1 MMSRRFLYMVLNNYM
16 HAPSAWYTLHRIDPS
31 RLFYPRGTPTPASP
45 PPPPENERLPDPAM
59 SFYPPHSAHDAG
71 SREFALLGGRG
82 KDRIVAMDHTGRAVL
97 YDDYSHAVH
106 PLPPVTAPKWCPTL
120 SLAADGQDGAYIIE
134 ADPQADDPGRGSVE
148 ALAYDH
154 KPAEDDEDE
163 GWVWRPLEPPPY
175 VRVPGYGDEEGGR
188 SGKITCHAAEGARI
202 WVSTAGRGT
211 YCLDTASGAWTK
223 AGDWALPF
231 QGRAVPIPEYASRL
245 WFGVS
250 ASDAGYVCASDLQTA
265 ANEGRAPVAD
275 QVWDGF
281 AVPEGF
287 HDLESHSYVVHL
299 GDRRLCV
306 AKFFETTRQEAC
318 DDDWMCSRC
327 CHGYV
332 SECAFAMITGV
343 EVEPGAGRWHRL
355 IKHRSLRYSLG
366 TDRVPVC
373 VL

>member
-1 MMSRRFLYMVLNNYM
+1 MSRRFLYMVLNNYM

-45 PPPPENERLPDPAM
+45 PSPENERLPDPAM

-71 SREFALLGGRG
+71 SMEFALLGGRG
-82 KDRIVAMDHTGRAVL
+82 RDRIVAMDHMGRAVL

-106 PLPPVTAPKWCPTL
+106 PLPPMTAPKWCPTL
-120 SLAADGQDGAYIIE
+120 SLAVDGHDGAYVIE
-134 ADPQADDPGRGSVE
+134 ADPQADGPGRRSVE
-148 ALAYDH
+148 ELLYDH
-154 KPAEDDEDE
+154 KPQKDEEEGWMWRPRAPPPFVRAPGYRDDE
-163 GWVWRPLEPPPY
+163 
-175 VRVPGYGDEEGGR
+175 GDCE
-188 SGKITCHAAEGARI
+188 GKITCHAAEGSHI
-202 WVSTAGRGT
+202 WVSTARWGT
-211 YCLDTASGAWTK
+211 YRLHTPSGAWTK

-231 QGRAVPIPEYASRL
+231 QGRAVPVPEYASRL
-245 WFGVS
+245 WLGVS
-250 ASDAGYVCASDLQTA
+250 ASGNICASDLDA
-265 ANEGRAPVAD
+265 AAKEGRAPAVD

-287 HDLESHSYVVHL
+287 HELESHSYVVHL
-299 GDRRLCV
+299 GDGRLCV

-318 DDDWMCSRC
+318 DDCMCRC
-327 CHGYV
+327 CCHESI

-355 IKHRSLRYSLG
+355 IRHRSLRYSLG
-366 TDRVPVC
+366 TDKVPVC